1 MNNTKNIELYHNSGK
16 CYRIVDVPVFY
27 EDFLILTYYLEMMI
41 NDIEKLSTPK
51 QKYSFLSFVIQKYG
65 LKEYAQLLK
74 KNESAETTVSAI

>member
-1 MNNTKNIELYHNSGK
+1 MNRSKNIELFHNSGK

-41 NDIEKLSTPK
+41 NDIEKLSNPK
-51 QKYSFLSFVIQKYG
+51 SKYSFLSFIIQKYG

-74 KNESAETTVSAI
+74 MNEGSGTTVSAM